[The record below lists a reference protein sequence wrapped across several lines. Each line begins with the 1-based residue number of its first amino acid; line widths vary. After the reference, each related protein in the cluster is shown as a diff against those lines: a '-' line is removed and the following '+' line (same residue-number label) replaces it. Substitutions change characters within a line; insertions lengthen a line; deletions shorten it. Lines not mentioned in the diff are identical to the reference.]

1 MLSLSG
7 RVGLIFGVANQRSI
21 AWAAAE
27 KTAEYGASVAVTY
40 QGDRLAR
47 TVDALAKESN
57 LPLALPCDVTRD
69 EDIDGVFESVSERFG
84 RIDFIV
90 HSVAFAPKEALTGR
104 FTETSRTQFQETMDI
119 SAYSLVKIAQ
129 RGAPLMSSGG
139 AIVAMSYIGAERVI
153 PNYNVMGPAKAA
165 LEANIRYLAHELG
178 PAKIRVNAVSAGP
191 VRTLAA
197 AGIPGFRTML
207 SKTAEV
213 TPLRRN
219 ITTDEVAQSIAFL
232 VSDMSSGITG
242 EIIHVD
248 AGFHIQGASL
258 SS

>member
-21 AWAAAE
+21 AWSVAE
-27 KTAEYGASVAVTY
+27 QTTKLGASVAVTY
-40 QGDRLAR
+40 QGERLAR
-47 TVDALAKESN
+47 TVEALVKNAN
-57 LPLALPCDVTRD
+57 LPLSLPCDVTRD
-69 EDIDGVFESVSERFG
+69 EDIDGVIEAVKARFG

-90 HSVAFAPKEALTGR
+90 HSLAFAPRDALMGR
-104 FTETSRTQFQETMDI
+104 FSETSRSQFQETMDV
-119 SAYSLVKIAQ
+119 SAYSLVRIAQ

-139 AIVAMSYIGAERVI
+139 AIVALSYIGAERVI

-165 LEANIRYLAHELG
+165 LEANIRYLADELG
-178 PAKIRVNAVSAGP
+178 AANIRVNGVSAGP

-207 SKTAEV
+207 AKTAEV
-213 TPLRRN
+213 TPLKRN

-248 AGFHIQGASL
+248 AGFHIQGANL